1 MIWPGPSG
9 GFHTESNVTGRSGG
23 SDLPN
28 GFQSKSDHKARCE
41 VRFWVML
48 LAAMVAGSTNAEAGG
63 DPLAGKKKVARCA
76 VCHGRD
82 GIAKIPDAPNLA
94 GQKEAYILR
103 SFAAYKS
110 GERKNEQMAV
120 MAKSVEDAD
129 LADLAAYYAAIK
141 ITVEVPK

>member
-9 GFHTESNVTGRSGG
+9 GFHTGNDVFVRSAGLH
-23 SDLPN
+23 LPN
-28 GFQSKSDHKARCE
+28 GIQSKFGNEARYD
-41 VRFWVML
+41 VHLWVML
-48 LAAMVAGSTNAEAGG
+48 LAAMLVGSTFADAAG
-63 DPLAGKKKVARCA
+63 DPLAGKKKVATCV

-110 GERKNEQMAV
+110 GERKNEQMSII
-120 MAKSVEDAD
+120 AKSVGDAD
-129 LADLAAYYAAIK
+129 IADIAAYYAAIK
-141 ITVEVPK
+141 ITVEMPE

>member
-1 MIWPGPSG
+1 M
-9 GFHTESNVTGRSGG
+9 
-23 SDLPN
+23 
-28 GFQSKSDHKARCE
+28 
-41 VRFWVML
+41 RFWVML
-48 LAAMVAGSTNAEAGG
+48 LAAMVAGSTIAEAGG

-110 GERKNEQMAV
+110 GERRNEQMAV

>member
-1 MIWPGPSG
+1 M
-9 GFHTESNVTGRSGG
+9 R
-23 SDLPN
+23 L
-28 GFQSKSDHKARCE
+28 
-41 VRFWVML
+41 WVML
-48 LAAMVAGSTNAEAGG
+48 LAAMAVGPAIAEAGG